1 MFESNTIAVVIDPEI
16 DNRAVV
22 EKAIAMS
29 LVSRAKLEFIYSEYV
44 HYLDDGYFYDPVV
57 AKTLRKEHSEV
68 NAKKAD
74 ALAQL
79 ARDAGLSVNVV
90 ALWGSPVHR
99 CWSSATLPRSRLSL

>member
-44 HYLDDGYFYDPVV
+44 HYLEDGYF
-57 AKTLRKEHSEV
+57 LR
-68 NAKKAD
+68 
-74 ALAQL
+74 
-79 ARDAGLSVNVV
+79 
-90 ALWGSPVHR
+90 P
-99 CWSSATLPRSRLSL
+99 SSR